1 MGLPQGPGARL
12 RRALVLALCT
22 ALLAAAAPDETHA
35 QSRTHAVIVV
45 GIGGTAEYR
54 ESFHA
59 EASQMF
65 TALTTEHGFSRDE
78 VTYLGETVETA
89 PDMIT
94 DRSTRAN
101 VLKVLGEIAQRAG
114 PTDRVLVILIGHGTD
129 QGGEAQLNLPGPDIT
144 PTDFELAGLAFPS
157 QPLALVHTGS
167 ASGGWVEPLAGP
179 NRIVIAATRTAREQN
194 ATEFGQFFAQALSG
208 AGADLD
214 HDERVSLLEAFLF
227 AKQEVE
233 RYYEEQNE
241 ILTEHAVLEDNGDG
255 TGSTD
260 AGPEGPDGVLAS
272 TFTLGGAAAAV
283 RTSDDPVL
291 ARLYAERDGIQRRID
306 ELRVV
311 RTALTEDEF
320 LARLEPLLIELAL
333 KNREIREAGG
343 GV

>member
-1 MGLPQGPGARL
+1 LTGLVRS
-12 RRALVLALCT
+12 ALIVT
-22 ALLAAAAPDETHA
+22 LLAGAAAPAAA
-35 QSRTHAVIVV
+35 QARTHVLIVV
-45 GIGGTAEYR
+45 GIGGTAEFR

-59 EASQMF
+59 EAAKIY
-65 TALTTEHGFSRDE
+65 TALVDQHGVAKED
-78 VTYLGETVETA
+78 VVYLGETVDVA
-89 PDMIT
+89 PEMIS

-101 VLKVLGEIAQRAG
+101 VLKVLGEIAQEAG
-114 PTDRVLVILIGHGTD
+114 PSDKVLVVLIGHGTES
-129 QGGEAQLNLPGPDIT
+129 GGEAQLNLPGPDLT
-144 PTDFELAGLAFPS
+144 PTDFGLAAVAFPT

-194 ATEFGQFFAQALSG
+194 ATEFGQFFAAALSG
-208 AGADLD
+208 EGADLD
-214 HDERVSLLEAFLF
+214 HDERVSLLEAFLY

-233 RYYEEQNE
+233 RYYQEQNE
-241 ILTEHAVLEDNGDG
+241 LLTEHAVLDDNGDG

-272 TFTLGGAAAAV
+272 TFALGGAAAVAAQ
-283 RTSDDPVL
+283 TSDDPVL

-311 RTALTEDEF
+311 RTALTEDEY
-320 LARLEPLLIELAL
+320 LARMEPLLVELAL